1 MAETIKLKSRALEV
15 YDFHQV
21 DISQFITGFTV
32 DEAQYQKDLERVLRR
47 YGRKADAQY
56 VSDGDTVTLN
66 CSSEMERYNKSNVPV
81 PVGKGLFSREL
92 ESQLIGLEKGEKKTL
107 TADGNAVE
115 VEIVRISHTVLPEL
129 TDENV
134 ASFGIEGVA
143 TVDDL
148 RRYCIAKQV
157 DGFLLEDENPDMA
170 SAFVWQEVAKRSR
183 IERDEQECAR
193 ALERA
198 KAKLAKLNEEM
209 EDDGESGI
217 SQDMLNSM
225 FLTELDLAAVG
236 AELMA
241 RDGRKLTLDEY
252 TAYIDKLTEAY
263 PDRTRQQ
270 LERENGVETF
280 ALERYA
286 DYLAQTIDRYV
297 AEAFKK
303 ALAK

>member
-15 YDFHQV
+15 YDFRQV

-32 DEAQYQKDLERVLRR
+32 DETQYQKDLERVLRR
-47 YGRKADAQY
+47 YGRKEDAQR
-56 VSDGDTVTLN
+56 VCDGDTVTLN
-66 CSSEMERYNKSNVPV
+66 CSSEAERYNKNNVPV

-92 ESQLIGLEKGEKKTL
+92 ESRLIGMKKGEKKTL
-107 TADGNAVE
+107 TADGKAVE

-134 ASFGIEGVA
+134 AAFGMEGVA

-183 IERDEQECAR
+183 IERDESECAHVLAR
-193 ALERA
+193 AD
-198 KAKLAKLNEEM
+198 AKLAEMPAETEGGVDEEM
-209 EDDGESGI
+209 LRSI
-217 SQDMLNSM
+217 

-241 RDGRKLTLDEY
+241 QDGKVLTTDDY
-252 TAYIDKLTEAY
+252 TDYLDKLTEAY
-263 PDRTRQQ
+263 PDRTRA
-270 LERENGVETF
+270 EIEADHDVEAF
-280 ALERYA
+280 AISQYA
-286 DYLAQTIDRYV
+286 DYLAQIIDGYV
-297 AEAFKK
+297 AGTFKK
-303 ALAK
+303 VLAK

>member
-1 MAETIKLKSRALEV
+1 
-15 YDFHQV
+15 
-21 DISQFITGFTV
+21 
-32 DEAQYQKDLERVLRR
+32 
-47 YGRKADAQY
+47 
-56 VSDGDTVTLN
+56 
-66 CSSEMERYNKSNVPV
+66 
-81 PVGKGLFSREL
+81 
-92 ESQLIGLEKGEKKTL
+92 
-107 TADGNAVE
+107 
-115 VEIVRISHTVLPEL
+115 
-129 TDENV
+129 
-134 ASFGIEGVA
+134 
-143 TVDDL
+143 
-148 RRYCIAKQV
+148 
-157 DGFLLEDENPDMA
+157 
-170 SAFVWQEVAKRSR
+170 VWQEVAKRSR
-183 IERDEQECAR
+183 IQRDEQECAR

>member
-15 YDFHQV
+15 YDFRQV

-32 DEAQYQKDLERVLRR
+32 DETQYQKDLERVLRR
-47 YGRKADAQY
+47 YGRKEDARC

-66 CSSEMERYNKSNVPV
+66 CSSEVERYNKTNVPV

-92 ESQLIGLEKGEKKTL
+92 ESQLIGMEKGEKKTL
-107 TADGNAVE
+107 TADGKAVE
-115 VEIVRISHTVLPEL
+115 VEIIRISHTVLPEL

-134 ASFGIEGVA
+134 AAFGLESIA

-183 IERDEQECAR
+183 IQRDESECAHV
-193 ALERA
+193 LERA
-198 KAKLAKLNEEM
+198 DAKLASLSAD
-209 EDDGESGI
+209 EDDGEETGI
-217 SQDMLNSM
+217 DPEMMRNIYLS
-225 FLTELDLAAVG
+225 ELDLAAVG

-241 RDGRKLTLDEY
+241 QDGKVLTMDDY
-252 TAYIDKLTEAY
+252 TTYIDKLTEAY

>member
-1 MAETIKLKSRALEV
+1 MPSGDVCFELFRLLQHQKSIN
-15 YDFHQV
+15 Y
-21 DISQFITGFTV
+21 G
-32 DEAQYQKDLERVLRR
+32 KD
-47 YGRKADAQY
+47 
-56 VSDGDTVTLN
+56 
-66 CSSEMERYNKSNVPV
+66 NKTNVPV

-92 ESQLIGLEKGEKKTL
+92 ESRLIGLEKGEKKIL
-107 TADGNAVE
+107 TADGHAVE

-134 ASFGIEGVA
+134 AAFGIDGVA

-183 IERDEQECAR
+183 IQRDEQECAR

>member
-15 YDFHQV
+15 YDFRQV

-32 DEAQYQKDLERVLRR
+32 DETQYQKDLERVLRR
-47 YGRKADAQY
+47 YGRKEDAQR
-56 VSDGDTVTLN
+56 VCDGDTVTLN
-66 CSSEMERYNKSNVPV
+66 CSSEAERYNKNNVPV

-92 ESQLIGLEKGEKKTL
+92 ESRLIGMKKGEKKTL
-107 TADGNAVE
+107 TADGKAVE

-134 ASFGIEGVA
+134 AAFGMEGVA

-170 SAFVWQEVAKRSR
+170 SAFVWQEVVKRSR

>member
-15 YDFHQV
+15 YDFRQV

-32 DEAQYQKDLERVLRR
+32 DETQYQKDLERVLRR
-47 YGRKADAQY
+47 YGRKEDAQR
-56 VSDGDTVTLN
+56 VCDGDTVTLN
-66 CSSEMERYNKSNVPV
+66 CSSEAERYNKNNVPV

-92 ESQLIGLEKGEKKTL
+92 ESRLIGMKKGEKKTL
-107 TADGNAVE
+107 TADGKAVE

-134 ASFGIEGVA
+134 AAFGMEGVA

-183 IERDEQECAR
+183 IERDEQECAH

-209 EDDGESGI
+209 EDDGENGI
-217 SQDMLNSM
+217 SQEMLNSM

-236 AELMA
+236 AKLMA
-241 RDGRKLTLDEY
+241 QDGKVLTMDEY
-252 TAYIDKLTEAY
+252 TAYIDKMTEAY